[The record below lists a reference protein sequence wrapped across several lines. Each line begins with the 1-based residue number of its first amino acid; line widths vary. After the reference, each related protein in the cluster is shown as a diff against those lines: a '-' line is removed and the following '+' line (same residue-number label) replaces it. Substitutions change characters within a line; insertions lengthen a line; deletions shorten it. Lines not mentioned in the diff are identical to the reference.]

1 MATMLGLVEHA
12 WAHLPELVAR
22 KRRPLQSQ
30 PEQAAERPELVASL
44 IERQVIP
51 RLLVVH
57 RHDAV
62 PAANPDRSITITE
75 AETEA
80 FAPLALEAGADV
92 LLEHV
97 EGFVRRGVPVETIL
111 VDLLAPA
118 ARALGVFWEDDRC
131 DFVDVTMGLWRL
143 QEVVREVSA
152 RMPSVRD
159 ARGNA
164 ALFATVP
171 GEQHSFGTVI
181 VDEVFRRGGWATTLL
196 ADATT
201 SELLDELSGRMY
213 DVVGLTV
220 SCDDN
225 IGRLGSLILAI
236 RSVSR
241 NPRICVM
248 LGGRVFAADPLI
260 CERVGADGT
269 APDAPGALCVAERL
283 VSTQGVR
290 EFAA

>member
-1 MATMLGLVEHA
+1 MHRQEVPSLVDASPATA
-12 WAHLPELVAR
+12 
-22 KRRPLQSQ
+22 
-30 PEQAAERPELVASL
+30 
-44 IERQVIP
+44 
-51 RLLVVH
+51 
-57 RHDAV
+57 
-62 PAANPDRSITITE
+62 ITREE
-75 AETEA
+75 AEA
-80 FAPLALEAGADV
+80 FAPLALETGADI
-92 LLEHV
+92 LLDHV
-97 EGFVRRGVPVETIL
+97 EAFVRRGVPVETIL

-131 DFVDVTMGLWRL
+131 DFVDVTMALWRL

-152 RMPSVRD
+152 RMPCDRESQ
-159 ARGNA
+159 GNA

-196 ADATT
+196 SDPTT

-213 DVVGLTV
+213 DVIGLTV
-220 SCDDN
+220 SCDDH

-248 LGGRVFAADPLI
+248 LGGRVLAADPAI
-260 CERVGADGT
+260 SVRAGADGT
-269 APDAPGALCVAERL
+269 AADAPGALTMAERL
-283 VSTQGVR
+283 VTATGRR
-290 EFAA
+290 EFA

>member
-12 WAHLPELVAR
+12 RAYLPEFVG
-22 KRRPLQSQ
+22 RRRTLRSVPDTLDT
-30 PEQAAERPELVASL
+30 RPELVAEL

-57 RHDAV
+57 RHDAPSV
-62 PAANPDRSITITE
+62 VDAGPATEITREE
-75 AETEA
+75 AEA
-80 FAPLALEAGADV
+80 FAPLALETGADV
-92 LLEHV
+92 LLDHV
-97 EGFVRRGVPVETIL
+97 EQFVHRGVPIETIL

-152 RMPSVRD
+152 RMPCD
-159 ARGNA
+159 CEAQGNA

-196 ADATT
+196 SDPTT
-201 SELLDELSGRMY
+201 SELLDELAGRMY
-213 DVVGLTV
+213 DVIGLTV
-220 SCDDN
+220 SCDDH
-225 IGRLGSLILAI
+225 IGRLGSLILAV

-248 LGGRVFAADPLI
+248 LGGRVLAADPEI
-260 CERVGADGT
+260 STRAGADGT
-269 APDAPGALCVAERL
+269 ASDAPGALAMAERL
-283 VSTQGVR
+283 VTVSGRR
-290 EFAA
+290 EFA